1 MTIREIN
8 WRMWP
13 LCEGA
18 RVSLK
23 GFTRDLRVW
32 FTQEFKGFYLHLK
45 GILANVYEQKV
56 KL

>member
-13 LCEGA
+13 PCERA